1 MLSGLIAYPIT
12 PTDAAGRVQVD
23 TYARLIARLIDAGVD
38 GICAMGST
46 GIYPFLDLSERKRAM
61 QAAAEAVQGR
71 VPLIA
76 GLGAL
81 RSDHAI
87 ELAQEAARL
96 GLGGG
101 LLAPVSY
108 QPLTEAEVLSLYTD
122 VAEAGLPLC
131 IYNNPGTTR
140 FTFGPQLLA
149 QIAALPQVRAVKMP
163 LAEDLPGEIAALRAD
178 LPDGFGIGY
187 SADWGC
193 GPALLAG
200 ADAFHSGIA
209 GIVPTPMLALARAAQ
224 AGDTAR
230 VDQIN
235 TQLAPLWDLCRA
247 HGGMRSSYALA
258 GLLGLS
264 NALPPRPVLPVPDMA
279 LATRALEAAQSVS

>member
-23 TYARLIARLIDAGVD
+23 TYAQLIARLIDAGVD

-46 GIYPFLDLSERKRAM
+46 GIYPFLDLPERKRTM

-87 ELAQEAARL
+87 ELAHEAARL
-96 GLGGG
+96 GLDCG

-108 QPLTEAEVLSLYTD
+108 QPLTEAEVLGLYTD
-122 VAEAGLPLC
+122 VAGAGLPLC

-209 GIVPTPMLALARAAQ
+209 GIVPAPLLALARAAQ
-224 AGDTAR
+224 AGETAR
-230 VDQIN
+230 VAQIN

-264 NALPPRPVLPVPDMA
+264 DALPPRPVLPVPDIA
-279 LATRALEAAQSVS
+279 LAMRALEAAQSVS